1 MAAAVLAGRFWG
13 LTAEGL
19 TAVGTLA
26 LAAVT
31 ALLVGVGI
39 YQILAIR
46 AENKKSQTLAACGE
60 YDLNPNVYASLQ
72 ILWAALESGELDREP
87 KKFRPQLNTVLNF
100 LDSIAIGIEQ
110 GLYIE
115 TLAWDHLELIVRR
128 HVKRYIDSGIVE
140 RAGLE
145 REDYLRLIDLRDRW
159 SRARPRFRAF
169 PWWAFWRRTR
179 RR

>member
-13 LTAEGL
+13 LTAEGW

-100 LDSIAIGIEQ
+100 LDSIVIGIEQ

-115 TLAWDHLELIVRR
+115 TLAWDHLELIVKAPCETI
-128 HVKRYIDSGIVE
+128 H
-140 RAGLE
+140 
-145 REDYLRLIDLRDRW
+145 
-159 SRARPRFRAF
+159 
-169 PWWAFWRRTR
+169 
-179 RR
+179 